1 MKTFILACVAALA
14 AAENQEGTPTEIS
27 KFADGAVECSGLV
40 QETMTD
46 DETLETITIAMGWET
61 GGAKW
66 NDGAW
71 VQNFA

>member
-14 AAENQEGTPTEIS
+14 AAETKEGTAVTIAQV
-27 KFADGAVECSGLV
+27 ADGDVKSSGLV

-46 DETLETITIAMGWET
+46 DGSLETITIAMGWET

-66 NDGAW
+66 SDGAW
-71 VQNFA
+71 V

>member
-1 MKTFILACVAALA
+1 
-14 AAENQEGTPTEIS
+14 
-27 KFADGAVECSGLV
+27 
-40 QETMTD
+40 MTD
-46 DETLETITIAMGWET
+46 DGSLETITIAMGWET